1 LFYFS
6 YNEFNNKEASTASI
20 ASMSY
25 DYELRNEFDDEETST
40 AAIVTRMI
48 IDDEYDNSFKS
59 ENYSSENE
67 NLLED
72 TDFSESGN
80 ESLLGDN
87 NAVNILQEGI
97 HSDDESLSDFDNL
110 NLTEGNN
117 TYNILF
123 KII

>member
-1 LFYFS
+1 
-6 YNEFNNKEASTASI
+6 
-20 ASMSY
+20 MSY
-25 DYELRNEFDDEETST
+25 DYELRNEFDEEETS
-40 AAIVTRMI
+40 ATRMI
-48 IDDEYDNSFKS
+48 IDDDYDNSFKN

-110 NLTEGNN
+110 NSTEGNN
-117 TYNILF
+117 TYNILL